1 MANVSTQIR
10 MPEELH
16 AQLSEM
22 ARRQYRS
29 LNSLMVYLLAEAAER
44 EEDRERERR
53 EGASHDD

>member
-1 MANVSTQIR
+1 MSTQIR